1 MAMESL
7 TLTGL
12 LNEVAGR
19 FHSRRAISTSGKY
32 DLTHSRLHQL
42 VEHAASQLVA
52 AGVRP
57 GDVVALTFP
66 NTVEVLSLFLSRIAK
81 SSPN

>member
-1 MAMESL
+1 MESS
-7 TLTGL
+7 TLTTL
-12 LNEVAGR
+12 LNDVAGK
-19 FHSRRAISTSGKY
+19 FHSRRAISAAGMY
-32 DLTHSRLHQL
+32 DLTHSRLNEL
-42 VEHAASQLVA
+42 VEQAASQLVA

-66 NTVEVLSLFLSRIAK
+66 NTVEVLFLSLPMFTK